1 MKEQPWAPLRVA
13 LMLSN
18 KLTQGE
24 IELLVIT
31 MEEAGEL
38 VQACS
43 KILRFGKEHAHVANL
58 EQETGDVLCMTDLL
72 DQYGLVDYEK
82 AASAAEAKHE
92 KLRKWSD
99 LIR

>member
-1 MKEQPWAPLRVA
+1 
-13 LMLSN
+13 MLST

-43 KILRFGKEHAHVANL
+43 KILRFGKEHQHVANL
-58 EQETGDVLCMTDLL
+58 EHETGDVLCMMDLM
-72 DQYGLVDYEK
+72 DQYGLTDPDK
-82 AASAAEAKHE
+82 SAEAAGNKYE

>member
-1 MKEQPWAPLRVA
+1 
-13 LMLSN
+13 MLSN

-38 VQACS
+38 IQACS
-43 KILRFGKEHAHVANL
+43 KILRFGKEHEHMSNLAH
-58 EQETGDVLCMTDLL
+58 ETGDLICMTDLL
-72 DQYGLVDYEK
+72 DQYGLVEFDR
-82 AASAAEAKHE
+82 AAEFAAAKYE

>member
-1 MKEQPWAPLRVA
+1 
-13 LMLSN
+13 MLSK

-38 VQACS
+38 IQACS
-43 KILRFGKEHAHVANL
+43 KILRFGKEHAHVTNL
-58 EQETGDVLCMTDLL
+58 EQETGDVLCMTDLM
-72 DQYGLVDYEK
+72 DQYGLVDYDK
-82 AASAAEAKHE
+82 AATAAESKYE

>member
-1 MKEQPWAPLRVA
+1 MRR
-13 LMLSN
+13 MISN

-43 KILRFGKEHAHVANL
+43 KILRFGKEHQHVANL
-58 EQETGDVLCMTDLL
+58 EHETGDVLCMTDLL

-82 AASAAEAKHE
+82 SASAAEAK
-92 KLRKWSD
+92 L
-99 LIR
+99 

>member
-1 MKEQPWAPLRVA
+1 MI
-13 LMLSN
+13 SD

-43 KILRFGKEHAHVANL
+43 KILRFGKEHKHVANL
-58 EQETGDVLCMTDLL
+58 EHEVGDVLCMTDLL
-72 DQYGLVDYEK
+72 DQYGMVNYDN
-82 AASAAEAKHE
+82 AADAAEAKFE
-92 KLRKWSD
+92 KLRKWSN